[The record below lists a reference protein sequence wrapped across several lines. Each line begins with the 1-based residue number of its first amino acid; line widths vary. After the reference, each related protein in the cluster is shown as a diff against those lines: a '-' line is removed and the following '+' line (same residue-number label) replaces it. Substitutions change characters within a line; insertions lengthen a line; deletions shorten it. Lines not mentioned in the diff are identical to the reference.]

1 MAKTTVLFDLGGT
14 LIEYY
19 SAGEFRP
26 ILEEGIRAVQQSLQD
41 QGCTTRAW
49 DVVWQRALEEN
60 YESSDYRV
68 RPLEDRL
75 PRIFA
80 LNEASSRARISVQAL
95 CRTFMR
101 PIFDLA
107 QVYGDTIPALERLR
121 LDGFKIAIISNTP
134 WGSPAGLWHEELDR
148 LEIAPLVDE
157 IFFCR
162 DAGWRKP
169 APQILELAIH
179 RVAAPTAECVLIGD
193 GPRRD
198 VAGAQAVDM
207 DVVLLD
213 RINAFPS
220 CTVPRLQQLKELP
233 MLLHDQEW

>member
-19 SAGEFRP
+19 SAGEFGP
-26 ILEEGIRAVQQSLQD
+26 ILEAAIQAVQRSLQD
-41 QGCTTRAW
+41 QGCTTDVW

-68 RPLEDRL
+68 RPLEERL
-75 PRIFA
+75 PRILA
-80 LNEASSRARISVQAL
+80 LNEASKARISVQAL
-95 CRTFMR
+95 CRTFMH
-101 PIFDLA
+101 PIFNLA
-107 QVYGDTIPALERLR
+107 RVYGDTIPALEQLR

-134 WGSPAGLWHEELDR
+134 WGSPAGLWHEELAR
-148 LEIAPLVDE
+148 QGIAPLVDE
-157 IFFCR
+157 MLFCR

-169 APQILELAIH
+169 APQILELASH
-179 RVAAPTAECVLIGD
+179 RLAVPTAECVLIGD
-193 GPRRD
+193 DPRWD
-198 VAGAQAVDM
+198 VAGAQEVGM

-213 RINAFPS
+213 RINAYPS

-233 MLLHDQEW
+233 ALLHDQEW